1 VVPAGAHA
9 DGAAA
14 VRDCTDDGV
23 LNKTYTSKEL
33 TDALAHLPADIDE
46 YSDCRNVLR
55 RAQLAAIPAGN
66 SSAGGTST
74 SGGSSTASRAGGG
87 TTGGGTGGGTGGRMA
102 SRAGG
107 GTSGGGTASRAGGG
121 TSGGGTASRAGGGTS
136 GHDGSPPAALDGRP
150 VSASRPAGTGLGDL
164 PTPLLVLLA
173 LLAVAGLAAAG
184 LGTRRLVHGRRRN

>member
-1 VVPAGAHA
+1 
-9 DGAAA
+9 
-14 VRDCTDDGV
+14 V

-33 TDALAHLPADIDE
+33 ADALAHLPADIDE

-66 SSAGGTST
+66 RSAGGNST

-87 TTGGGTGGGTGGRMA
+87 TTGGGTGGGMA
-102 SRAGG
+102 SRASG
-107 GTSGGGTASRAGGG
+107 GTSGGGMASRAGGG

-136 GHDGSPPAALDGRP
+136 GHDGSPPAVLDGRP
-150 VSASRPAGTGLGDL
+150 VSASRPGGTGLGDL

-184 LGTRRLVHGRRRN
+184 LGTRRLLHGRRRD